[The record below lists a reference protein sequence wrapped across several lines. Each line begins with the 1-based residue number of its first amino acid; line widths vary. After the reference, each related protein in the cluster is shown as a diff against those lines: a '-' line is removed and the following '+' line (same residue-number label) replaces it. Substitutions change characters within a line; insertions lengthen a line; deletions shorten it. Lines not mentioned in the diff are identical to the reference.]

1 MVSSVKFGVR
11 RGHMLGK
18 LSDKVRSKSNST
30 RVVKMAASTIVIEC
44 TSKDSR
50 GNMQTQIRQNDNLQ
64 QFLTCGVHLSLA
76 ICFFPNPQP
85 PCCLHVS
92 SLAQAY
98 VPWPPHTAG
107 CRASHGRRLRPPPA
121 IVVDHCWLPDIP
133 WSPTSS
139 RRVVLVASCTD
150 LQVTDQTR

>member
-1 MVSSVKFGVR
+1 
-11 RGHMLGK
+11 
-18 LSDKVRSKSNST
+18 
-30 RVVKMAASTIVIEC
+30 
-44 TSKDSR
+44 
-50 GNMQTQIRQNDNLQ
+50 MQTQIRQNDNLQ

-76 ICFFPNPQP
+76 ICFFPNSQP

-150 LQVTDQTR
+150 LQVTDRSTYVKEKLRYAFSSKLSARVSFYCIAGKYQDSSGGGERKN